1 MSILIFTDMPIFKKW
16 EYNGAACGIWKVT
29 ETAGEFRSLLTE
41 RSVSDDFSEY
51 KSASRQLEYLA
62 VRVLLLDMLG
72 RECRILHYDSG
83 KPYLQDYEA
92 KISIS
97 HTKGYVAVIIH
108 PHKEVGIDIEYHS
121 DRVKKV
127 VSRFIGVE
135 EMSLI
140 EEKLRSVG
148 CEEERDRLMLNLYL
162 LFWSAKET
170 MFKMMDASEV
180 DFISHL
186 HVNSVSLSDSPVSY
200 TSFDGSMS
208 ASESRTAKAMKID
221 VEFRV
226 SEDFVCT
233 YSCLD

>member
-1 MSILIFTDMPIFKKW
+1 MSLLIFTDMPILNKW

-29 ETAGEFRSLLTE
+29 ETVGELRSLLTE
-41 RSVSDDFSEY
+41 KSVSDDFSEY

-62 VRVLLLDMLG
+62 VRVLLLDVLG
-72 RECRILHYDSG
+72 RECRISHYDSG
-83 KPYLQDYEA
+83 KPYLQDYDA

-97 HTKGYVAVIIH
+97 HTKGYVAVMIH
-108 PHKEVGIDIEYHS
+108 PYKEVGIDIEYHS

-127 VSRFIGVE
+127 ISRFIGVE

-140 EEKLRSVG
+140 EEKLRSV
-148 CEEERDRLMLNLYL
+148 CSEEERDRLTLNMYL

-200 TSFDGSMS
+200 SSFDGSMS
-208 ASESRTAKAMKID
+208 ASESRTAKGMKMN

-226 SEDFVCT
+226 LEDFVCT

>member
-1 MSILIFTDMPIFKKW
+1 MPILNKW

-29 ETAGEFRSLLTE
+29 ETAGELRSLLTE
-41 RSVSDDFSEY
+41 KSVSDDFSEY
-51 KSASRQLEYLA
+51 KSMSRQLEYLA
-62 VRVLLLDMLG
+62 VRVLLLNMLG
-72 RECRILHYDSG
+72 RECRISHYDSG
-83 KPYLQDYEA
+83 KPYLQDYDA

-108 PHKEVGIDIEYHS
+108 PYKEVGIDIEYHS

-140 EEKLRSVG
+140 EEELRSVG
-148 CEEERDRLMLNLYL
+148 CEEERDRLTLNMYL

-170 MFKMMDASEV
+170 MFKMMDANEV

-186 HVNSVSLSDSPVSY
+186 HVSLVSLSGTPVSY
-200 TSFDGSMS
+200 SSFNGSMS
-208 ASESRTAKAMKID
+208 ASESRTAKAMKMD

-226 SEDFVCT
+226 LEDFVCT

>member
-1 MSILIFTDMPIFKKW
+1 MSLLIFTDMPILNKW

-29 ETAGEFRSLLTE
+29 ETAGELRSLLTE
-41 RSVSDDFSEY
+41 RSVSDDFSKY
-51 KSASRQLEYLA
+51 KATARQLEYLA
-62 VRVLLLDMLG
+62 VRVLLLEMLG
-72 RECRILHYDSG
+72 RECRISHYDSG

-97 HTKGYVAVIIH
+97 HTKGYVAVMIH

-121 DRVKKV
+121 DRVKNV
-127 VSRFIGVE
+127 VSRFIGVG

-140 EEKLRSVG
+140 EERLRSVS
-148 CEEERDRLMLNLYL
+148 CEAVRDRLMLNLYL
-162 LFWSAKET
+162 LLWSAKET
-170 MFKMMDASEV
+170 MFKIMDTSEV

-186 HVNSVSLSDSPVSY
+186 HVNSLSLSGGPVSY
-200 TSFDGSMS
+200 SGSMS
-208 ASESRTAKAMKID
+208 VFESRTAKAMKMD